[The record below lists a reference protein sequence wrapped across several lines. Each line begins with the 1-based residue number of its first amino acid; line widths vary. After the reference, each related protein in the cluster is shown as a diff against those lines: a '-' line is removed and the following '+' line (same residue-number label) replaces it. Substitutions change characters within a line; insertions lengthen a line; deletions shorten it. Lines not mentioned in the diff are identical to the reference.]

1 MWEKMG
7 RELKKGTR
15 AVIQGC
21 EPGSEG
27 GRERREVGKKHPRS
41 PCSQREVQ

>member
-7 RELKKGTR
+7 RKLRKGAR
-15 AVIQGC
+15 AVSLGC

-27 GRERREVGKKHPRS
+27 GREGREVGKKHPRS